1 MKIPL
6 IADLYNEVN
15 RLYIAGARFASDDP
29 RLIKIIPALEKMGGK
44 SAPIKKLADLTMTLV
59 KSSEPEKALD
69 ELGVLLYAIL
79 NTQSDV
85 CPPSHVEESPD
96 VLFSKMP
103 KSVLPYSALA
113 PIINA
118 LTNKGSNRLE
128 IIKNAHEQGQTNDF
142 RLYGYLVKGLGDKYS
157 EIPNSLAK
165 TVIPSLGAVMIPFL
179 LKDYENTVGKAKEFR
194 LSLLENLGFIPNG
207 GVL

>member
-1 MKIPL
+1 MKIPV
-6 IADLYNEVN
+6 IADLYNEVS
-15 RLYIAGARFASDDP
+15 RLYIAGARFAGSDP
-29 RLIKIIPALEKMGGK
+29 RLAKIIPTLEKMGEK
-44 SAPIKKLADLTMTLV
+44 SAPIKKLADLTKALV
-59 KSSEPEKALD
+59 ESSEPEKALD

-79 NTQSDV
+79 NTQSDA
-85 CPPSHVEESPD
+85 CLTSPAEENPEI
-96 VLFSKMP
+96 LFSKMP
-103 KSVLPYSALA
+103 RSVLPYSALA

-128 IIKNAHEQGQTNDF
+128 IIKNAHELGQTNDF
-142 RLYGYLVKGLGDKYS
+142 RLYDYLVKGLGDKYA
-157 EIPNSLAK
+157 EIPNYLAK

-179 LKDYENTVGKAKEFR
+179 LKDYEKTVGKAKEFR

>member
-1 MKIPL
+1 MTLPIV
-6 IADLYNEVN
+6 ADLYNEVN
-15 RLYIAGARFASDDP
+15 RLYIAGARFATDDP
-29 RLIKIIPALEKMGGK
+29 RLVKIIPALEKMGEK
-44 SAPIKKLADLTMTLV
+44 SAPIKKLADLTQTLV
-59 KSSEPEKALD
+59 KSQEPEKALD

-85 CPPSHVEESPD
+85 CLPSPIEENINVS
-96 VLFSKMP
+96 FSKIP

-142 RLYGYLVKGLGDKYS
+142 RLYSYLVKGLGDKYT
-157 EIPNSLAK
+157 EIPNYLAK

-179 LKDYENTVGKAKEFR
+179 QKDYEKTTGKAKEFR
-194 LSLLENLGFIPNG
+194 HSLLENLRFTSNG